1 MTNFLGSHAIN
12 MDAKGRLAIPAR
24 VREDLETLCGGR
36 IVLTAHTEE
45 RCLLVY
51 PEPQWEEILPKIEAL
66 PSFNKAVR
74 RTQRLLIGYA
84 TPLELDGAGR
94 ILVPQPLR
102 DYAGLE
108 KKLYL
113 VGQVLNP
120 FVIAADGN
128 SGMFHVHMVK
138 TGLASYDRVR
148 TIRTKNQFCSY
159 IFFRTILRLSLDP
172 YNLSVIH

>member
-94 ILVPQPLR
+94 VLVPQPLR

-113 VGQVLNP
+113 VGQGRKLELWSEERWMAWLEEDDSDEEIP
-120 FVIAADGN
+120 EEMK
-128 SGMFHVHMVK
+128 S
-138 TGLASYDRVR
+138 
-148 TIRTKNQFCSY
+148 
-159 IFFRTILRLSLDP
+159 LSL
-172 YNLSVIH
+172 

>member
-24 VREDLETLCGGR
+24 VREDLETLCDGR

-74 RTQRLLIGYA
+74 RTQRLLIGHA

-94 ILVPQPLR
+94 ILVPQTLR

-113 VGQVLNP
+113 IGQGRKLELWSEDRWLSWLEED
-120 FVIAADGN
+120 DGDEEIPEEMK
-128 SGMFHVHMVK
+128 S
-138 TGLASYDRVR
+138 
-148 TIRTKNQFCSY
+148 
-159 IFFRTILRLSLDP
+159 LSL
-172 YNLSVIH
+172 

>member
-1 MTNFLGSHAIN
+1 MGQLMTRPLNRGSESTMTNFLGSHAIN

-113 VGQVLNP
+113 VGQGRKLELWSEDRWM
-120 FVIAADGN
+120 AWLEEDDGDEEIPEEMK
-128 SGMFHVHMVK
+128 S
-138 TGLASYDRVR
+138 
-148 TIRTKNQFCSY
+148 
-159 IFFRTILRLSLDP
+159 LSL
-172 YNLSVIH
+172 

>member
-94 ILVPQPLR
+94 VLVPQPLR

-113 VGQVLNP
+113 VGQGRKLELWSEDRWM
-120 FVIAADGN
+120 AWLEEDDGDEEIPEEMK
-128 SGMFHVHMVK
+128 S
-138 TGLASYDRVR
+138 
-148 TIRTKNQFCSY
+148 
-159 IFFRTILRLSLDP
+159 LSL
-172 YNLSVIH
+172 